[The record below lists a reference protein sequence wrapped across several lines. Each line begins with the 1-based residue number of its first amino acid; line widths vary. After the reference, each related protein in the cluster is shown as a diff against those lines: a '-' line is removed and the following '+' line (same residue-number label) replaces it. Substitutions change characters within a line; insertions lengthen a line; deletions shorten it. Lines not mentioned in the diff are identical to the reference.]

1 MAYYEAIQKVMG
13 LGSKSQSESSPR
25 LEFTKNGTF
34 HISVFNDLHFAEGK
48 WDRESCES
56 SKSRDAVAL
65 VNPRML
71 MFYHLLSDADNDV
84 KTQDVISKLIGM
96 EKPEF
101 IVVNGDLISGEATRS
116 SNADQ
121 FIDQVLKP
129 LKKADIPWAST
140 YGNHDSDANLDPV
153 HNIYNHEKTY
163 KKSLTKSMIRSPTA
177 GVTNYY
183 LPVYAHGASDETPA
197 LIMWFFDSR
206 GVVKWFKEKSSN
218 LTEEYGKTIP
228 SLAFYHI
235 PAHAMAKYQDDYYDN
250 RTTPGINGERV
261 VAQGAGATDYTGQD
275 TRFMQALLD
284 TPGLMATFSGHDHLN
299 DWCFKWNNGIEDQN
313 LTGNGLNMC
322 YGRRTG
328 YGGYGDVARGGRQ
341 ILLHEKHMAKA
352 IDTWVRLED
361 GSVSSAITL
370 NATYGEDQ
378 YNEMQSSILRVVTSG
393 TSDVHSASLLPV
405 MLFWMFMIG
414 LQYMRRIY

>member
-13 LGSKSQSESSPR
+13 LGLKSQSESSRR

-34 HISVFNDLHFAEGK
+34 HISVFNDLHFAE
-48 WDRESCES
+48 
-56 SKSRDAVAL
+56 
-65 VNPRML
+65 
-71 MFYHLLSDADNDV
+71 DADNDV
-84 KTQDVISKLIGM
+84 KTQDVISKLISM
-96 EKPEF
+96 EKPQF

-129 LKKADIPWAST
+129 FKKADIPWAST

-153 HNIYNHEKTY
+153 HNIYSHEKTY
-163 KKSLTKSMIRSPTA
+163 KKSLTKSMITSPTA
-177 GVTNYY
+177 GVTNYF

-206 GVVKWFKEKSSN
+206 GGNYPADHGDDDPSGRRGDWVDAEVVKWFKEKSSN
-218 LTEEYGKTIP
+218 LTEEYGKTVP

-299 DWCFKWNNGIEDQN
+299 DWCFKWNSGIEDQN

-405 MLFWMFMIG
+405 MLFWMFMVG